1 VGEGVGEWVGE
12 CVSEWVREGLG
23 RWVSECCYVMAV
35 LLIAKYSH
43 ICVGPHGTVTRH
55 DESG

>member
-23 RWVSECCYVMAV
+23 RWVSECCYVMAEGQYGCCPLTDAV
-35 LLIAKYSH
+35 
-43 ICVGPHGTVTRH
+43 CCR
-55 DESG
+55 